1 MNGIKYSSSSMDLI
15 AKIFDDK
22 NDENISVPPKPP
34 VIRVHRVTSD
44 SITLRWTNSDIGNS
58 PIISYRIKYKITYGE
73 WVEKMVSFYSDEHT
87 LTNLYCGRQYHMMMY
102 QSNYI
107 GESDASIMINTN
119 TVGDKPQPPPQSS
132 FIITNSSLAILRLE
146 QWQQSSC
153 PILYFVIEYKLSSDK
168 HWTIGSNE

>member
-1 MNGIKYSSSSMDLI
+1 MVHGDVFLI
-15 AKIFDDK
+15 
-22 NDENISVPPKPP
+22 EGELSQ
-34 VIRVHRVTSD
+34 
-44 SITLRWTNSDIGNS
+44 L
-58 PIISYRIKYKITYGE
+58 E